1 MAAFAE
7 FAAGE
12 GADAVMPDPAKIKAE
27 KEAAAKAAKA
37 KAELAELSTNEA
49 TSAFAC
55 LVDSQVIQEKA
66 SDYEGSG
73 TQAEM
78 E

>member
-7 FAAGE
+7 FVGGGGSDAA
-12 GADAVMPDPAKIKAE
+12 AIDPAKIKAE

-55 LVDSQVIQEKA
+55 LVDS
-66 SDYEGSG
+66 
-73 TQAEM
+73 
-78 E
+78 

>member
-7 FAAGE
+7 FVSGD
-12 GADAVMPDPAKIKAE
+12 GADAAIPDPAKIKAD
-27 KEAAAKAAKA
+27 KEAAAKTAKA

-55 LVDSQVIQEKA
+55 LVDS
-66 SDYEGSG
+66 
-73 TQAEM
+73 
-78 E
+78 